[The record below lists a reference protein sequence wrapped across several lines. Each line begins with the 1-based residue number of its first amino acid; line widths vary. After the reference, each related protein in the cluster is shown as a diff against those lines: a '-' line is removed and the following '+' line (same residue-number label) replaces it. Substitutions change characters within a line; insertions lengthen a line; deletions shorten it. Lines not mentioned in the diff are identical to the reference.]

1 MTREEVNE
9 NLQEDIDLEEKI
21 KNRKKI
27 VLNIIKIIILII
39 VLFILFFFINKY
51 INTGIIKVNEHRI
64 INEKIPDNFNGI
76 KIIQVSDIKYG
87 SNINNDDINKLV
99 KIINERKPDIVL
111 YTGNLID
118 NEYKLDSKERE
129 KIINSLQ
136 KIDASLGKYAV
147 YGDEDKEDFMT
158 IMNHSGFTILNNSKD
173 LIYNEGNTP
182 INLVG
187 LDVYS
192 KSNLNEAFKDINN
205 SFYTIVIANSDYY
218 VDDLIKFKPN
228 LILVGGNS
236 NGYIRL
242 PGIGGLIRGEHKYTN
257 PYYEKDGIKIYVSSG
272 IGTDSI
278 GIRFNNLPSIN
289 FFRISNK

>member
-51 INTGIIKVNEHRI
+51 INTGIIEVSEHRI
-64 INEKIPDNFNGI
+64 INEKIPDNFSGI

-87 SNINNDDINKLV
+87 SNINNDDIKKLV

-118 NEYKLDSKERE
+118 DEYKLDSKERE

-158 IMNHSGFTILNNSKD
+158 IMNQSGFTILNNSKD
-173 LIYNEGNTP
+173 FIYNEGNTP
-182 INLVG
+182 ITLVG
-187 LDVYS
+187 LDIYS

-228 LILVGGNS
+228 LVLVGGNS

-257 PYYEKDGIKIYVSSG
+257 PYYEKEGIKIYVSSG
-272 IGTDSI
+272 IGTDNI
-278 GIRFNNLPSIN
+278 GIRFNNLPSIY

>member
-9 NLQEDIDLEEKI
+9 NLQEDIDKEEKV

-27 VLNIIKIIILII
+27 VLNVIKIIILII
-39 VLFILFFFINKY
+39 VLFILFFIVNKY
-51 INTGIIKVNEHRI
+51 VNTGIIKVNENRI
-64 INEKIPDNFNGI
+64 INQKIPDSFNGI

-87 SNINNDDINKLV
+87 SNINNDDIKKLV

-118 NEYKLDSKERE
+118 DKYKLNTKEQE
-129 KIINSLQ
+129 SIINSL
-136 KIDASLGKYAV
+136 KDINTTLGKYAV

-158 IMNHSGFTILNNSKD
+158 IMNQSGFTVLTNSSE

-187 LDVYS
+187 LDIYS
-192 KSNLNEAFKDINN
+192 KSNMNEAFKNINN
-205 SFYTIVIANSDYY
+205 NLYSIVIANSDYY
-218 VDDLIKFKPN
+218 VDDVIKFKPD
-228 LILVGGNS
+228 LVLVGGNA

-242 PGIGGLIRGEHKYTN
+242 PGVGGLIRGEHKYTN
-257 PYYEKDGIKIYVSSG
+257 PYYEKEGIQIYVSSG
-272 IGTDSI
+272 IGTDNI

>member
-51 INTGIIKVNEHRI
+51 INTGIIEVSEHRI

-87 SNINNDDINKLV
+87 SNINNDDIKKLV
-99 KIINERKPDIVL
+99 KIINERKPDVVL

-118 NEYKLDSKERE
+118 DEYKLDSKERE

-158 IMNHSGFTILNNSKD
+158 IMNQSGFTILNNSKD
-173 LIYNEGNTP
+173 FIYNEGNTP
-182 INLVG
+182 ITLVG
-187 LDVYS
+187 LDIYS

-228 LILVGGNS
+228 LVLVGGNS

-257 PYYEKDGIKIYVSSG
+257 PYYEKEGIKIYVSSG
-272 IGTDSI
+272 IGTDNI

>member
-9 NLQEDIDLEEKI
+9 NLQEDIDLEE
-21 KNRKKI
+21 KI

-51 INTGIIKVNEHRI
+51 INTGIIEVSEHRI

-87 SNINNDDINKLV
+87 SNINNDDIKKLV

-118 NEYKLDSKERE
+118 DEYKLDSKERE

-158 IMNHSGFTILNNSKD
+158 IMNQSGFTILNNSKD

-182 INLVG
+182 ITLVG
-187 LDVYS
+187 LDIYS

-228 LILVGGNS
+228 LVLVGGNS

-257 PYYEKDGIKIYVSSG
+257 PYYEKEGIKIYVSSG
-272 IGTDSI
+272 IGTDNI

>member
-51 INTGIIKVNEHRI
+51 INTGIIEVSEHRI

-87 SNINNDDINKLV
+87 SNINNDDIKKLV

-118 NEYKLDSKERE
+118 DEYNLALREDYER
-129 KIINSLQ
+129 LFAV
-136 KIDASLGKYAV
+136 IDATEVLYYPDDMVSNIVFEETQAYLAGEKTAEEAERIIQSRVSLYLS
-147 YGDEDKEDFMT
+147 E
-158 IMNHSGFTILNNSKD
+158 
-173 LIYNEGNTP
+173 
-182 INLVG
+182 
-187 LDVYS
+187 
-192 KSNLNEAFKDINN
+192 
-205 SFYTIVIANSDYY
+205 
-218 VDDLIKFKPN
+218 
-228 LILVGGNS
+228 
-236 NGYIRL
+236 RQ
-242 PGIGGLIRGEHKYTN
+242 
-257 PYYEKDGIKIYVSSG
+257 
-272 IGTDSI
+272 
-278 GIRFNNLPSIN
+278 
-289 FFRISNK
+289 

>member
-51 INTGIIKVNEHRI
+51 INTGIIKVSEHRI

-87 SNINNDDINKLV
+87 SNINNDDIKKLV

-118 NEYKLDSKERE
+118 DEYKLDSKERE

-158 IMNHSGFTILNNSKD
+158 IMNQSGFTILNNSKD

-182 INLVG
+182 ITLVG
-187 LDVYS
+187 LDIYS

-228 LILVGGNS
+228 LVLVGGNS

-257 PYYEKDGIKIYVSSG
+257 PYYEKEGIKIYVSSG
-272 IGTDSI
+272 IGTDNI

>member
-51 INTGIIKVNEHRI
+51 INTGIIEVSEHRI

-87 SNINNDDINKLV
+87 SNINNDDIKKLV
-99 KIINERKPDIVL
+99 KIINERKPDIIL

-118 NEYKLDSKERE
+118 DEYKLDSKERE

-158 IMNHSGFTILNNSKD
+158 IMNQSGFTILNNSKD
-173 LIYNEGNTP
+173 FIYNEGNTP
-182 INLVG
+182 ITLVG
-187 LDVYS
+187 LDIYS

-228 LILVGGNS
+228 LVLVGGNS

-257 PYYEKDGIKIYVSSG
+257 PYYEKEGIKIYVSSG
-272 IGTDSI
+272 IGTDNI

>member
-118 NEYKLDSKERE
+118 DEYKLDSKERE

-158 IMNHSGFTILNNSKD
+158 IMNQSGFTILNNSKD

-182 INLVG
+182 ITLVG
-187 LDVYS
+187 LDIYS

-228 LILVGGNS
+228 LVLVGGNS

-242 PGIGGLIRGEHKYTN
+242 PVVGGLIKGEHKYTN

-272 IGTDSI
+272 IGTDNI

>member
-21 KNRKKI
+21 KNRKEI

-64 INEKIPDNFNGI
+64 INEKISDNFNGI

-129 KIINSLQ
+129 KIINNLQ

-228 LILVGGNS
+228 LILVGGNC

>member
-51 INTGIIKVNEHRI
+51 INTGIIEVSEHRI

-87 SNINNDDINKLV
+87 SNINNDDIKKLV

-118 NEYKLDSKERE
+118 DEYKLDSKERE

-158 IMNHSGFTILNNSKD
+158 IMNQSGFTILNNSKD
-173 LIYNEGNTP
+173 FIYNEGNTP
-182 INLVG
+182 ITLVG
-187 LDVYS
+187 LDIYS

-228 LILVGGNS
+228 LVLVGGNS

-257 PYYEKDGIKIYVSSG
+257 SYYEKEGIKIYVSSG
-272 IGTDSI
+272 IGTDNI

>member
-21 KNRKKI
+21 KNRKEI

-129 KIINSLQ
+129 KIINNLQ

-228 LILVGGNS
+228 LILVGGNC

>member
-1 MTREEVNE
+1 MTREEINE
-9 NLQEDIDLEEKI
+9 NLQDEIDLEEKK

-27 VLNIIKIIILII
+27 VLNVIKIILLII
-39 VLFILFFFINKY
+39 ALFIIFFFVNKY
-51 INTGIIKVNEHRI
+51 INTGIIKVNEKRI
-64 INEKIPDNFNGI
+64 INEKIPDSFNGI

-87 SNINNDDINKLV
+87 SNINNDDIKKLV

-118 NEYKLDSKERE
+118 DEYKLDSKERE

-158 IMNHSGFTILNNSKD
+158 IMNQSGFTILNNSKD

-182 INLVG
+182 ITLVG
-187 LDVYS
+187 LDIYS

-228 LILVGGNS
+228 LVLVGGNS

-257 PYYEKDGIKIYVSSG
+257 PYYEKEGIKIYVSSG
-272 IGTDSI
+272 IGTDNI

>member
-51 INTGIIKVNEHRI
+51 INTGIIEVSEHRI

-87 SNINNDDINKLV
+87 SNINNDDIKKFV

-118 NEYKLDSKERE
+118 DEYKLDSKERE

-158 IMNHSGFTILNNSKD
+158 IMNQSGFTILNNSKD

-182 INLVG
+182 ITLVG
-187 LDVYS
+187 LDIYS

-228 LILVGGNS
+228 LVLVGGNS

-257 PYYEKDGIKIYVSSG
+257 PYYEKEGIKIYVSSG
-272 IGTDSI
+272 IGTDNI

>member
-51 INTGIIKVNEHRI
+51 INTGIIEVSEHRI

-87 SNINNDDINKLV
+87 SNINNDDIKKLV
-99 KIINERKPDIVL
+99 KIINERKPDIIL

-118 NEYKLDSKERE
+118 DEYKLDSKERE

-158 IMNHSGFTILNNSKD
+158 IMNQSGFTILNNSKD

-182 INLVG
+182 ITLVG
-187 LDVYS
+187 LDIYS

-228 LILVGGNS
+228 LVLVGGNS

-257 PYYEKDGIKIYVSSG
+257 PYYEKEGIKIYVSSG
-272 IGTDSI
+272 IGTDNI

>member
-51 INTGIIKVNEHRI
+51 INTGIIEVSEHRI

-87 SNINNDDINKLV
+87 SNINNDDIKKLV

-118 NEYKLDSKERE
+118 DEYKLDSKERE

-158 IMNHSGFTILNNSKD
+158 IMNQSGFTILNNSKD

-182 INLVG
+182 ITLVG
-187 LDVYS
+187 LDIYS
-192 KSNLNEAFKDINN
+192 KSNLNESFKDINN

-228 LILVGGNS
+228 LVLVGGNS

-257 PYYEKDGIKIYVSSG
+257 PYYEKEGIKIYVSSG
-272 IGTDSI
+272 IGTDNI

>member
-51 INTGIIKVNEHRI
+51 INTGIIKVSEHRI

-87 SNINNDDINKLV
+87 SNINNDDIKKLV

-118 NEYKLDSKERE
+118 DEYKLDSKERE
-129 KIINSLQ
+129 KIINNLQ

-158 IMNHSGFTILNNSKD
+158 IMNQSGFTILNNSKD

-182 INLVG
+182 ITLVG
-187 LDVYS
+187 LDIYS

-228 LILVGGNS
+228 LVLVGGNS
-236 NGYIRL
+236 HGYIRL

-257 PYYEKDGIKIYVSSG
+257 PYYEKEGIKIYVSSG
-272 IGTDSI
+272 IGTDNI

>member
-129 KIINSLQ
+129 KIINNLQ

-228 LILVGGNS
+228 LILVGGNC

>member
-1 MTREEVNE
+1 MTREEINE
-9 NLQEDIDLEEKI
+9 NLQDEIDLEEKK

-27 VLNIIKIIILII
+27 VLNVIKIILLII
-39 VLFILFFFINKY
+39 ALFIVFFFVNKY
-51 INTGIIKVNEHRI
+51 INTGIIKVNEKRI

-118 NEYKLDSKERE
+118 DEYKLDSKERE

-158 IMNHSGFTILNNSKD
+158 IMNQSGFTILNNSKD

-182 INLVG
+182 ITLVG
-187 LDVYS
+187 LDIYS

-205 SFYTIVIANSDYY
+205 SFYSIVIANSDYY

-228 LILVGGNS
+228 LVLVGGNS

-242 PGIGGLIRGEHKYTN
+242 PVVGGLIKGEHKYTN

-272 IGTDSI
+272 IGTDNI

>member
-51 INTGIIKVNEHRI
+51 INTGIIKVSEHRI

-87 SNINNDDINKLV
+87 SNINNDDIKKLV

-118 NEYKLDSKERE
+118 DEYKLDSKERE
-129 KIINSLQ
+129 KIINNLQ

-158 IMNHSGFTILNNSKD
+158 IMNQSGFTILNNSKD

-182 INLVG
+182 ITLVG
-187 LDVYS
+187 LDIYS

-228 LILVGGNS
+228 LVLVGGNS

-257 PYYEKDGIKIYVSSG
+257 PYYEKEGIKIYVSSG
-272 IGTDSI
+272 IGTDNI

>member
-51 INTGIIKVNEHRI
+51 INTGIIEVSEHRI

-87 SNINNDDINKLV
+87 SNINNDDIKKLV

-118 NEYKLDSKERE
+118 DEYKLDSKERE

-158 IMNHSGFTILNNSKD
+158 IMNQSGFTILNNSKD

-182 INLVG
+182 ITLVG
-187 LDVYS
+187 LDIYS

-205 SFYTIVIANSDYY
+205 SFYSIVIANSDYY

-272 IGTDSI
+272 IGTDNI

>member
-51 INTGIIKVNEHRI
+51 INTGIIKVSEHRI

-87 SNINNDDINKLV
+87 SNINNDDIKKLV

-118 NEYKLDSKERE
+118 DEYKLDSKERE
-129 KIINSLQ
+129 KIINNLQ

-158 IMNHSGFTILNNSKD
+158 IMNQSGFTILNNSKD

-182 INLVG
+182 ITLVG
-187 LDVYS
+187 LDIYS

-228 LILVGGNS
+228 LVLVGGNS

-257 PYYEKDGIKIYVSSG
+257 PYYEKEGIKIYVSSG
-272 IGTDSI
+272 IGL
-278 GIRFNNLPSIN
+278 NH
-289 FFRISNK
+289 

>member
-51 INTGIIKVNEHRI
+51 INTGIIEVSEHRI

-87 SNINNDDINKLV
+87 SNINSDDIKKLV

-118 NEYKLDSKERE
+118 DEYKLDSKERE

-158 IMNHSGFTILNNSKD
+158 IMNQSGFTILNNSKD
-173 LIYNEGNTP
+173 FIYNEGNTP
-182 INLVG
+182 ITLVG
-187 LDVYS
+187 LDIYS

-228 LILVGGNS
+228 LVLVGGNS

-257 PYYEKDGIKIYVSSG
+257 PYYEKEGIKIYVSSG
-272 IGTDSI
+272 IGTDNI

>member
-9 NLQEDIDLEEKI
+9 NLQEDIDLEYKI

-27 VLNIIKIIILII
+27 VLNVIKVILLII
-39 VLFILFFFINKY
+39 ALFILFFFINKY
-51 INTGIIKVNEHRI
+51 INTGIIEVSEHRI

-87 SNINNDDINKLV
+87 SNINNDDIKKLV

-118 NEYKLDSKERE
+118 DEYKLDSKERE

-158 IMNHSGFTILNNSKD
+158 IMNQSGFTILNNSKD

-182 INLVG
+182 ITLVG
-187 LDVYS
+187 LDIYS

-228 LILVGGNS
+228 LVLVGGNS

-257 PYYEKDGIKIYVSSG
+257 PYYEKEGIKIYVSSG
-272 IGTDSI
+272 IGTDNI

>member
-51 INTGIIKVNEHRI
+51 INTGIIEVSEHRI

-87 SNINNDDINKLV
+87 SNINNDDIKKLV
-99 KIINERKPDIVL
+99 KIINERKPDIIL

-118 NEYKLDSKERE
+118 DEYKLDSKERE

-158 IMNHSGFTILNNSKD
+158 IMNQSGFTILNNSKD

-182 INLVG
+182 ITLVG
-187 LDVYS
+187 LDIYS

-228 LILVGGNS
+228 LVLVGGNS

-272 IGTDSI
+272 IGTDNI

>member
-51 INTGIIKVNEHRI
+51 INTGIIEVSEHRI

-87 SNINNDDINKLV
+87 SNINNDDIKKLV

-118 NEYKLDSKERE
+118 DEYKLDSKERE

-158 IMNHSGFTILNNSKD
+158 IMNQSGFTILNNSKD
-173 LIYNEGNTP
+173 FIYNEGNTP
-182 INLVG
+182 ITLVG
-187 LDVYS
+187 LDIYS

-228 LILVGGNS
+228 LVLVGGNS

-257 PYYEKDGIKIYVSSG
+257 PYYEKEGIKIYVSSG
-272 IGTDSI
+272 IGTDNI

>member
-51 INTGIIKVNEHRI
+51 INTGIIEVSEHRI

-87 SNINNDDINKLV
+87 SNINNDDIKKLV

-118 NEYKLDSKERE
+118 DEYKLDSKERE
-129 KIINSLQ
+129 KIINSLE
-136 KIDASLGKYAV
+136 KIDASLGKYAE
-147 YGDEDKEDFMT
+147 YGDEDKEDVMT
-158 IMNHSGFTILNNSKD
+158 IMNQSGFTILNNSKD
-173 LIYNEGNTP
+173 FIYNEGNTP
-182 INLVG
+182 ITLVG
-187 LDVYS
+187 LDIYS

-228 LILVGGNS
+228 LVLVGGNS

-257 PYYEKDGIKIYVSSG
+257 PYYEKEGIKIYVSSG
-272 IGTDSI
+272 IGTDNI

>member
-51 INTGIIKVNEHRI
+51 INTGIIEVSEHRI
-64 INEKIPDNFNGI
+64 INEKTPDNFNGI

-87 SNINNDDINKLV
+87 SNINNDDIKKLV

-118 NEYKLDSKERE
+118 DEYKLDSKERE

-158 IMNHSGFTILNNSKD
+158 IMNQSGFTILNNSKD

-182 INLVG
+182 ITLVG
-187 LDVYS
+187 LDIYS

-228 LILVGGNS
+228 LVLVGGNS

-257 PYYEKDGIKIYVSSG
+257 PYYEKEGIKIYVSSG
-272 IGTDSI
+272 IGTDNI

>member
-51 INTGIIKVNEHRI
+51 INTGIIKVSEHRI

-87 SNINNDDINKLV
+87 SNINNDDIKKLV

-129 KIINSLQ
+129 KIINNLQ

-158 IMNHSGFTILNNSKD
+158 IMNQSGFTILNNSKD

-182 INLVG
+182 ITLVG
-187 LDVYS
+187 LDIYS

-228 LILVGGNS
+228 LVLVGGNS

-257 PYYEKDGIKIYVSSG
+257 PYYEKEGIKIYVSSG
-272 IGTDSI
+272 IGTDNI

>member
-51 INTGIIKVNEHRI
+51 INTGIIEVSEHRI

-87 SNINNDDINKLV
+87 SNINNDDIKKLV

-118 NEYKLDSKERE
+118 DEYKLDSKERE

-158 IMNHSGFTILNNSKD
+158 IMNQSGFTILNNSKD
-173 LIYNEGNTP
+173 FIYNEGNTP
-182 INLVG
+182 ITLVG
-187 LDVYS
+187 LDIYS

-228 LILVGGNS
+228 LVLVGGNS

-257 PYYEKDGIKIYVSSG
+257 PK
-272 IGTDSI
+272 
-278 GIRFNNLPSIN
+278 
-289 FFRISNK
+289 

>member
-51 INTGIIKVNEHRI
+51 INTGIIEVSEHRI

-87 SNINNDDINKLV
+87 SNINNDDIKKLV

-118 NEYKLDSKERE
+118 DEYKLDSKERE

-158 IMNHSGFTILNNSKD
+158 IMNQSGFTILNNSKD

-182 INLVG
+182 ITLVG
-187 LDVYS
+187 LDIYS

-205 SFYTIVIANSDYY
+205 SFYSIVIANSDYY

-228 LILVGGNS
+228 LVLVGGNS

-272 IGTDSI
+272 IGTDNI